1 MIKVISE
8 HLDMYTAMISE
19 QQALII
25 ALYVI
30 VALLYVAL
38 MISIITNTF
47 LIKRINLFLRRERS
61 HLMIAEA
68 IKEAAD

>member
-1 MIKVISE
+1 
-8 HLDMYTAMISE
+8 MYTAMISE